1 MDNGKSKGLWGRLTG
16 GLSSNKK
23 QEDNKKA
30 MTGLTQER
38 VLEVLKQVKSPD
50 GKSNI
55 VDQDLVADLFVSDG
69 RVVFSIKVP
78 AERASEL
85 EGLRQ
90 AAEKVVSI
98 LPEAE
103 TVLVALT
110 AEKQPGSPSA
120 APTPAM
126 AKKTPQMGAPKPA
139 KLDVPGVQHIIAV
152 ASGKGGVGKSTT
164 SVNVALALSAM
175 GLKVGLLDADIYGPS
190 IPKLMGVSGQP
201 EVLGNKIMKPLEAH
215 GIKLMSMGFLVD
227 EETAMIWRGPM
238 VVSALN
244 QMLREVAWGELDVLI
259 VDLPPGTGDV
269 QLTMAQKVPLA
280 GALIVSTPQD
290 LALLDAR
297 RGIAMFEKVAIPVLG
312 VVENMSHFICPDCGG
327 RHEIFGNGGAKAE
340 AKKMEVPFLGEVPLT
355 MEIREQSDTGT
366 PITVSNPESAV
377 SKAYGL
383 IAAGL
388 WQGVI
393 QPSGDAARSAPQII
407 IE

>member
-1 MDNGKSKGLWGRLTG
+1 M
-16 GLSSNKK
+16 
-23 QEDNKKA
+23 A
-30 MTGLTQER
+30 GLTQER
-38 VLEVLKQVKSPD
+38 VLDVLKQVKSPD
-50 GKSNI
+50 GKGNI
-55 VDQDLVADLFVSDG
+55 VDQRLVADLFVSDG

-78 AERASEL
+78 AEQAAGL

-90 AAEKVVSI
+90 AAEKVVSV
-98 LPEAE
+98 LPGAE

-110 AEKQPGSPSA
+110 ADKQPGTASTPPPSA
-120 APTPAM
+120 AKSP
-126 AKKTPQMGAPKPA
+126 KMGAPMPA
-139 KLDVPGVQHIIAV
+139 KQEVPGVKHIVAV

-164 SVNVALALSAM
+164 SANIALALSAM

-190 IPKLMGVSGQP
+190 IPKLMGASGQP
-201 EVLGNKIMKPLEAH
+201 EVVENRIMKPLEAH
-215 GIKLMSMGFLVD
+215 GIKLMSIGFLV
-227 EETAMIWRGPM
+227 EETTAMIWRGPM

-244 QMLREVAWGELDVLI
+244 QMLREVAWGDLDVLI

-269 QLTMAQKVPLA
+269 QLTMAQKVPLT

-327 RHEIFGNGGAKAE
+327 QHDIFGHGGAKAE
-340 AKKMEVPFLGEVPLT
+340 AEKMKVPFLGEIPLT
-355 MEIREQSDTGT
+355 MEIRQQSDTGT
-366 PITVSNPESAV
+366 PITVSNPQSAV

-388 WQGVI
+388 WQGVV
-393 QPSGDAARSAPQII
+393 QPSGDAARSAPKIVI
-407 IE
+407 D

>member
-1 MDNGKSKGLWGRLTG
+1 MDNDKPKGLWGRLTG
-16 GLSSNKK
+16 GFTSGKNHKDT
-23 QEDNKKA
+23 EKA
-30 MTGLTQER
+30 MAGLTQER

-55 VDQDLVADLFVSDG
+55 VDQDLVADLFVSEG

-78 AERASEL
+78 AERATEL

-90 AAEKVVSI
+90 AAEKVVSV
-98 LPEAE
+98 LPGAE

-120 APTPAM
+120 PPPAARKAPP
-126 AKKTPQMGAPKPA
+126 KGAPLPA
-139 KLDVPGVQHIIAV
+139 KQDVPGVKHIIAV

-164 SVNVALALSAM
+164 SANLALALSAM

-190 IPKLMGVSGQP
+190 IPKLMGASGQP
-201 EVLGNKIMKPLEAH
+201 EVTENRIMKPLEAH
-215 GIKLMSMGFLVD
+215 GIKLMSIGFLV
-227 EETAMIWRGPM
+227 EEDTAMIWRGPM

-244 QMLREVAWGELDVLI
+244 QMLREVDWGELDALI

-269 QLTMAQKVPLA
+269 QLTMAQKVPLT
-280 GALIVSTPQD
+280 GALVVSTPQD

-327 RHEIFGNGGAKAE
+327 THEIFGHGGAKAE
-340 AKKMEVPFLGEVPLT
+340 AEKMKVPFLGEVPLT
-355 MEIREQSDTGT
+355 MEIRQQSDTGV
-366 PITVSNPESAV
+366 PITVSNPDSPIA
-377 SKAYGL
+377 KAYGV

-388 WQGVI
+388 WQGVM
-393 QPSGDAARSAPQII
+393 QPSGDAARSAPKIVVG
-407 IE
+407 

>member
-1 MDNGKSKGLWGRLTG
+1 MNNDKSKGLWERLKGGFTSGRNHKDT
-16 GLSSNKK
+16 
-23 QEDNKKA
+23 EEVMA
-30 MTGLTQER
+30 GLTQER

-90 AAEKVVSI
+90 AAQKVVSV
-98 LPEAE
+98 LPDAE

-110 AEKQPGSPSA
+110 AEKQPGAPSTPPSA
-120 APTPAM
+120 ARKAPPKGAQMPAR
-126 AKKTPQMGAPKPA
+126 QE
-139 KLDVPGVQHIIAV
+139 VPGVKHIIAV
-152 ASGKGGVGKSTT
+152 ASAKGGVGKSTT
-164 SVNVALALSAM
+164 SANLALALSAM
-175 GLKVGLLDADIYGPS
+175 GLRIGLLDADIYGPS
-190 IPKLMGVSGQP
+190 IPKLMGASGQP
-201 EVLGNKIMKPLEAH
+201 EVLENRIMMPLEAH
-215 GIKLMSMGFLVD
+215 AIKLMSIGFLVE

-244 QMLREVAWGELDVLI
+244 QMLREVDWGELDALI

-269 QLTMAQKVPLA
+269 QLTMAQKVPLT

-290 LALLDAR
+290 LALLDSR

-312 VVENMSHFICPDCGG
+312 IVENMSHFVCPDCGG
-327 RHEIFGNGGAKAE
+327 THEIFGHGGARAE
-340 AKKMEVPFLGEVPLT
+340 AEKMKVPFLGEVPLT
-355 MEIREQSDTGT
+355 MEIREQSDAGT
-366 PITVSNPESAV
+366 PITVSNPDSPV

-388 WQGVI
+388 WQGVL
-393 QPSGDAARSAPQII
+393 QPTGDTARPAPEIVL
-407 IE
+407 E

>member
-1 MDNGKSKGLWGRLTG
+1 MDNDKSKGLWGRLKG
-16 GLSSNKK
+16 GFTSGKNHKDT
-23 QEDNKKA
+23 EEA
-30 MTGLTQER
+30 MAGLTQER

-69 RVVFSIKVP
+69 RVVFSIRVP

-90 AAEKVVSI
+90 AAEKVVSV
-98 LPEAE
+98 LPGAE

-110 AEKQPGSPSA
+110 AEKQPGSPSTPPPA
-120 APTPAM
+120 ARKAPPKGTPM
-126 AKKTPQMGAPKPA
+126 PA
-139 KLDVPGVQHIIAV
+139 KQEVPGVKHIIAV

-164 SVNVALALSAM
+164 SANLALALSAM

-190 IPKLMGVSGQP
+190 IPKLMGASGQP
-201 EVLGNKIMKPLEAH
+201 EVLENRIMKPLEAH
-215 GIKLMSMGFLVD
+215 GIKLMSIGFLVE

-244 QMLREVAWGELDVLI
+244 QMLREVDWGELDALI

-269 QLTMAQKVPLA
+269 QLTMAQKVPLT
-280 GALIVSTPQD
+280 GALVVSTPQD

-312 VVENMSHFICPDCGG
+312 IVENMSHFVCPDCGG
-327 RHEIFGNGGAKAE
+327 THEIFGHGGAKAE
-340 AKKMEVPFLGEVPLT
+340 AEKMKVPFLGEVPLT

-366 PITVSNPESAV
+366 PITVSNPDSPI
-377 SKAYGL
+377 SKAYGI

-388 WQGVI
+388 WQGVL
-393 QPSGDAARSAPQII
+393 QPTGDAARSAPKIVVG
-407 IE
+407 

>member
-1 MDNGKSKGLWGRLTG
+1 M
-16 GLSSNKK
+16 
-23 QEDNKKA
+23 A
-30 MTGLTQER
+30 GLTQER

-69 RVVFSIKVP
+69 RVVFSIRVP

-90 AAEKVVSI
+90 AAEKVVSV
-98 LPEAE
+98 LPGAE

-110 AEKQPGSPSA
+110 AEKQPGSPSTPPPA
-120 APTPAM
+120 ARKAPPKGTPM
-126 AKKTPQMGAPKPA
+126 PA
-139 KLDVPGVQHIIAV
+139 KQEVPGVKHIIAV

-164 SVNVALALSAM
+164 SANLALALSAM

-190 IPKLMGVSGQP
+190 IPKLMGASGQP
-201 EVLGNKIMKPLEAH
+201 EVLENRIMKPLEAH
-215 GIKLMSMGFLVD
+215 GIKLMSIGFLVE

-244 QMLREVAWGELDVLI
+244 QMLREVDWGELDALI

-269 QLTMAQKVPLA
+269 QLTMAQKVPLT
-280 GALIVSTPQD
+280 GALVVSTPQD

-312 VVENMSHFICPDCGG
+312 IVENMSHFVCPDCGG
-327 RHEIFGNGGAKAE
+327 THEIFGHGGAKAE
-340 AKKMEVPFLGEVPLT
+340 AEKMKVPFLGEVPLT

-366 PITVSNPESAV
+366 PITVSNPDSPI
-377 SKAYGL
+377 SKAYGI

-388 WQGVI
+388 WQGVL
-393 QPSGDAARSAPQII
+393 QPTGDAARSAPKIVVG
-407 IE
+407 

>member
-1 MDNGKSKGLWGRLTG
+1 M
-16 GLSSNKK
+16 
-23 QEDNKKA
+23 A
-30 MTGLTQER
+30 GLTQER

-55 VDQDLVADLFVSDG
+55 VDQDLVADLFVADG

-78 AERASEL
+78 AERATEL

-90 AAEKVVSI
+90 AAEKVVSV
-98 LPEAE
+98 LPGAE

-110 AEKQPGSPSA
+110 AEKQPGSPSTPPPA
-120 APTPAM
+120 ARKAPP
-126 AKKTPQMGAPKPA
+126 KGAPLPA
-139 KLDVPGVQHIIAV
+139 KQDVPGVKHIIAV

-164 SVNVALALSAM
+164 SANLALALSAM

-190 IPKLMGVSGQP
+190 IPKLMGASGQP
-201 EVLGNKIMKPLEAH
+201 EVTENRIMKPLEAH
-215 GIKLMSMGFLVD
+215 GIKLMSIGFLV
-227 EETAMIWRGPM
+227 EEDTAMIWRGPM

-244 QMLREVAWGELDVLI
+244 QMLREVDWGELDALI

-269 QLTMAQKVPLA
+269 QLTMAQKVPLT
-280 GALIVSTPQD
+280 GALVVSTPQD

-327 RHEIFGNGGAKAE
+327 THEIFGHGGAKAE
-340 AKKMEVPFLGEVPLT
+340 AEKMKVPFLGEVPLT
-355 MEIREQSDTGT
+355 MEIRQQSDTGV
-366 PITVSNPESAV
+366 PITVSNPDSPIA
-377 SKAYGL
+377 KAYGV

-388 WQGVI
+388 WQGVM
-393 QPSGDAARSAPQII
+393 QPTGDAARSAPKIVMG
-407 IE
+407 

>member
-1 MDNGKSKGLWGRLTG
+1 MDNDKSKGLWGRLKG
-16 GLSSNKK
+16 GFTSGKNHKDT
-23 QEDNKKA
+23 EETMA
-30 MTGLTQER
+30 GLTQER

-69 RVVFSIKVP
+69 RVVFSIRVP

-90 AAEKVVSI
+90 AAEKVVSV
-98 LPEAE
+98 LPCAE

-110 AEKQPGSPSA
+110 AEKQPGSPSTQPPA
-120 APTPAM
+120 ARKAPP
-126 AKKTPQMGAPKPA
+126 KGAPMPA
-139 KLDVPGVQHIIAV
+139 KQEVPGVKHIIAV

-164 SVNVALALSAM
+164 SANLALALSAM

-190 IPKLMGVSGQP
+190 IPKLMGASGQP
-201 EVLGNKIMKPLEAH
+201 EVLENRIMKPLEAH
-215 GIKLMSMGFLVD
+215 GIKLMSIGFLVE

-244 QMLREVAWGELDVLI
+244 QMLREVDWGELDALI

-269 QLTMAQKVPLA
+269 QLTMAQKVPLT
-280 GALIVSTPQD
+280 GALVVSTPQD

-312 VVENMSHFICPDCGG
+312 IVENMSHFVCPDCGG
-327 RHEIFGNGGAKAE
+327 THEIFGHGGAKAE
-340 AKKMEVPFLGEVPLT
+340 AEKMKVPFLGEVPLT

-366 PITVSNPESAV
+366 PITVSNPDSPI
-377 SKAYGL
+377 SKAYGI

-388 WQGVI
+388 WQGVL
-393 QPSGDAARSAPQII
+393 QPTGDAARSAPKIVVG
-407 IE
+407 

>member
-1 MDNGKSKGLWGRLTG
+1 MDNNKPKGMWGRLKGGFASGKNQKDTG
-16 GLSSNKK
+16 
-23 QEDNKKA
+23 ETMA
-30 MTGLTQER
+30 GLTRER

-69 RVVFSIKVP
+69 KVVFSIRVP
-78 AERASEL
+78 AERASQL

-90 AAEKVVSI
+90 AAEKVVSV
-98 LPEAE
+98 LPGAE

-110 AEKQPGSPSA
+110 AEKQPGSPSTPPPTMGK
-120 APTPAM
+120 AP
-126 AKKTPQMGAPKPA
+126 PKGPPMPG
-139 KLDVPGVQHIIAV
+139 KQGVPGVKHIIAV

-164 SVNVALALSAM
+164 SANVALALSAM

-190 IPKLMGVSGQP
+190 IPKLMGASGQP
-201 EVLGNKIMKPLEAH
+201 EVLENRIMKPLEAH
-215 GIKLMSMGFLVD
+215 GIKLMSIGFLV
-227 EETAMIWRGPM
+227 EENTAMIWRGPM

-269 QLTMAQKVPLA
+269 QLTMAQKVPLS

-297 RGIAMFEKVAIPVLG
+297 RGVAMFEKVAIPVLG

-327 RHEIFGNGGAKAE
+327 THDIFGHGGAKAE
-340 AKKMEVPFLGEVPLT
+340 AEKMKVPFLGEVPLA
-355 MEIREQSDTGT
+355 MEIRELSDTGT
-366 PITVSNPESAV
+366 PITVSNPDSPI
-377 SKAYGL
+377 SKAYGV

-388 WQGVI
+388 WQGVL
-393 QPSGDAARSAPQII
+393 QPTGDAARSAPKIVI
-407 IE
+407 G

>member
-1 MDNGKSKGLWGRLTG
+1 MDNDKPKGLWGRLKG
-16 GLSSNKK
+16 GFTSGKNHKDT
-23 QEDNKKA
+23 EKA
-30 MTGLTQER
+30 MAGLTQER

-55 VDQDLVADLFVSDG
+55 VDQDLVADLFVADG

-78 AERASEL
+78 AERATEL

-90 AAEKVVSI
+90 AAEKVVGV
-98 LPEAE
+98 LPGAE

-110 AEKQPGSPSA
+110 AEKQPGSPSTPPPAARKAPPQA
-120 APTPAM
+120 APL
-126 AKKTPQMGAPKPA
+126 PA
-139 KLDVPGVQHIIAV
+139 KQDVPGVKHIIAV

-164 SVNVALALSAM
+164 SANLALALSAM

-190 IPKLMGVSGQP
+190 IPKLMGASGQP
-201 EVLGNKIMKPLEAH
+201 EVTENRIMKPLEAH
-215 GIKLMSMGFLVD
+215 GIKLMSIGFLV
-227 EETAMIWRGPM
+227 EEDTAMIWRGPM

-244 QMLREVAWGELDVLI
+244 QMLREVDWGELDALI

-269 QLTMAQKVPLA
+269 QLTMAQKVPLT
-280 GALIVSTPQD
+280 GALVVSTPQD

-327 RHEIFGNGGAKAE
+327 THEIFGHGGAKAE
-340 AKKMEVPFLGEVPLT
+340 AEKMKVPFLGEVPLT
-355 MEIREQSDTGT
+355 MEIRQQSDTGV
-366 PITVSNPESAV
+366 PITVSNPDSPIA
-377 SKAYGL
+377 KAYGV

-388 WQGVI
+388 WQGVM
-393 QPSGDAARSAPQII
+393 QPTGDAARSAPKIVVG
-407 IE
+407 

>member
-1 MDNGKSKGLWGRLTG
+1 M
-16 GLSSNKK
+16 
-23 QEDNKKA
+23 A
-30 MTGLTQER
+30 GLTQER
-38 VLEVLKQVKSPD
+38 VLDVLKQVKSPD

-69 RVVFSIKVP
+69 RVVFSIRVP

-85 EGLRQ
+85 EGLRL
-90 AAEKVVSI
+90 AAEKVVSV
-98 LPEAE
+98 LPDAE

-120 APTPAM
+120 PPPAARKAPP
-126 AKKTPQMGAPKPA
+126 KGASMPA
-139 KLDVPGVQHIIAV
+139 KQEVPGVKHIIAV

-164 SVNVALALSAM
+164 SANLALALSVM

-190 IPKLMGVSGQP
+190 IPKLMGASGQP
-201 EVLGNKIMKPLEAH
+201 EVLENRIMKPLEAH
-215 GIKLMSMGFLVD
+215 GIKLMSIGFLVE

-244 QMLREVAWGELDVLI
+244 QMLREVDWGELDALI

-269 QLTMAQKVPLA
+269 QLTMAQKVPLT
-280 GALIVSTPQD
+280 GALVVSTPQD

-312 VVENMSHFICPDCGG
+312 VVENMSHFVCPDCGG
-327 RHEIFGNGGAKAE
+327 THEIFGHGGAKAE
-340 AKKMEVPFLGEVPLT
+340 AEKMKVPFLGEVPLT

-366 PITVSNPESAV
+366 PITVSNPDSPV
-377 SKAYGL
+377 SKAYGI

-388 WQGVI
+388 WQGVL
-393 QPSGDAARSAPQII
+393 QPTGDAARSAPKIVI
-407 IE
+407 G

>member
-1 MDNGKSKGLWGRLTG
+1 MDNDRPKGLWGRLKG
-16 GLSSNKK
+16 GFTSGKNHKDT
-23 QEDNKKA
+23 EETMA
-30 MTGLTQER
+30 GLTQER
-38 VLEVLKQVKSPD
+38 VLDVLKQVKSPD

-69 RVVFSIKVP
+69 RVVFSIRVP

-85 EGLRQ
+85 EGLRL
-90 AAEKVVSI
+90 AAEKVVSV
-98 LPEAE
+98 LPDAE

-120 APTPAM
+120 PPPAARKAPP
-126 AKKTPQMGAPKPA
+126 KGASMPA
-139 KLDVPGVQHIIAV
+139 KQEVPGVKHIIAV

-164 SVNVALALSAM
+164 SANLALALSVM

-190 IPKLMGVSGQP
+190 IPKLMGASGQP
-201 EVLGNKIMKPLEAH
+201 EVLENRIMKPLEAH
-215 GIKLMSMGFLVD
+215 GIKLMSIGFLVE

-244 QMLREVAWGELDVLI
+244 QMLREVDWGELDALI

-269 QLTMAQKVPLA
+269 QLTMAQKVPLT
-280 GALIVSTPQD
+280 GALVVSTPQD

-312 VVENMSHFICPDCGG
+312 VVENMSHFVCPDCGG
-327 RHEIFGNGGAKAE
+327 THEIFGHGGAKAE
-340 AKKMEVPFLGEVPLT
+340 AEKMKVPFLGEVPLT

-366 PITVSNPESAV
+366 PITVSNPDSPV
-377 SKAYGL
+377 SKAYGI

-388 WQGVI
+388 WQGVL
-393 QPSGDAARSAPQII
+393 QPTGDAARSAPKIVI
-407 IE
+407 G

>member
-1 MDNGKSKGLWGRLTG
+1 MDNDKPKGLWGRLKG
-16 GLSSNKK
+16 GFTSGKNHKDT
-23 QEDNKKA
+23 EKA
-30 MTGLTQER
+30 MAGLTQER

-55 VDQDLVADLFVSDG
+55 VDQDLVADLFVADG

-78 AERASEL
+78 AERATEL

-90 AAEKVVSI
+90 AAEKVVSV
-98 LPEAE
+98 LPGAE

-110 AEKQPGSPSA
+110 AEKQPGSPSTPPPA
-120 APTPAM
+120 ARKAPP
-126 AKKTPQMGAPKPA
+126 KGAPLPA
-139 KLDVPGVQHIIAV
+139 KQDVPGVKHIIAV

-164 SVNVALALSAM
+164 SANLALALSAM

-190 IPKLMGVSGQP
+190 IPKLMGASGQP
-201 EVLGNKIMKPLEAH
+201 EVTENRIMKPLEAH
-215 GIKLMSMGFLVD
+215 GIKLMSIGFLV
-227 EETAMIWRGPM
+227 EEDTAMIWRGPM

-244 QMLREVAWGELDVLI
+244 QMLREVDWGELDALI

-269 QLTMAQKVPLA
+269 QLTMAQKVPLT
-280 GALIVSTPQD
+280 GALVVSTPQD

-327 RHEIFGNGGAKAE
+327 THEIFGHGGAKAE
-340 AKKMEVPFLGEVPLT
+340 AEKMKVPFLGEVPLT
-355 MEIREQSDTGT
+355 MEIRQQSDTGV
-366 PITVSNPESAV
+366 PITVSNPDSPIA
-377 SKAYGL
+377 KAYGV

-388 WQGVI
+388 WQGVM
-393 QPSGDAARSAPQII
+393 QPTGDAARSAPKIVMG
-407 IE
+407 

>member
-1 MDNGKSKGLWGRLTG
+1 MSNDKPKGLWGRLKG
-16 GLSSNKK
+16 GFTAGKNQKESG
-23 QEDNKKA
+23 EA
-30 MTGLTQER
+30 MAGLTKER

-50 GKSNI
+50 GTSNI
-55 VDQDLVADLFVSDG
+55 VDQNLVADLFVADG
-69 RVVFSIKVP
+69 RIVFSIKVP
-78 AERASEL
+78 AERAAEL

-90 AAEKVVSI
+90 AAEKVVSV

-110 AEKQPGSPSA
+110 AEKTPGSPSA
-120 APTPAM
+120 PPPAQHK
-126 AKKTPQMGAPKPA
+126 AAPQMASKQE
-139 KLDVPGVQHIIAV
+139 VPGVKHILAV

-164 SVNVALALSAM
+164 SANIALALSQM

-201 EVLGNKIMKPLEAH
+201 EVLENRIMKPLEAH
-215 GIKLMSMGFLVD
+215 GIKLMSIGFLV
-227 EETAMIWRGPM
+227 EENTAMIWRGPM

-269 QLTMAQKVPLA
+269 QLTMAQKVPLT
-280 GALIVSTPQD
+280 GALVVSTPQD

-312 VVENMSHFICPDCGG
+312 IVENMSHFICPDCGG
-327 RHEIFGNGGAKAE
+327 IHEIFGHGGAKAE
-340 AKKMEVPFLGEVPLT
+340 AEKMNVPFLGEIPLT
-355 MEIREQSDTGT
+355 MEIREQSDTGV
-366 PITVSNPESAV
+366 PITQSNPGSPVA
-377 SKAYGL
+377 KAYGV

-388 WQGVI
+388 WQRVL
-393 QPSGDAARSAPQII
+393 QPTGDAARPAPKIV

>member
-1 MDNGKSKGLWGRLTG
+1 M
-16 GLSSNKK
+16 
-23 QEDNKKA
+23 A
-30 MTGLTQER
+30 GLTQER

-55 VDQDLVADLFVSDG
+55 VDQDLVADLFVADG

-78 AERASEL
+78 AERATEL

-90 AAEKVVSI
+90 AAEKVVGV
-98 LPEAE
+98 LPGAE

-110 AEKQPGSPSA
+110 AEKQPGSPSTPPPAARKAPPQA
-120 APTPAM
+120 APL
-126 AKKTPQMGAPKPA
+126 PA
-139 KLDVPGVQHIIAV
+139 KQDVPGVKHIIAV

-164 SVNVALALSAM
+164 SANLALALSAM

-190 IPKLMGVSGQP
+190 IPKLMGASGQP
-201 EVLGNKIMKPLEAH
+201 EVTENRIMKPLEAH
-215 GIKLMSMGFLVD
+215 GIKLMSIGFLV
-227 EETAMIWRGPM
+227 EEDTAMIWRGPM

-244 QMLREVAWGELDVLI
+244 QMLREVDWGELDALI

-269 QLTMAQKVPLA
+269 QLTMAQKVPLT
-280 GALIVSTPQD
+280 GALVVSTPQD

-327 RHEIFGNGGAKAE
+327 THEIFGHGGAKAE
-340 AKKMEVPFLGEVPLT
+340 AEKMKVPFLGEVPLT
-355 MEIREQSDTGT
+355 MEIRQQSDTGV
-366 PITVSNPESAV
+366 PITVSNPDSPIA
-377 SKAYGL
+377 KAYGV

-388 WQGVI
+388 WQGVM
-393 QPSGDAARSAPQII
+393 QPTGDAARSAPKIVVG
-407 IE
+407 